1 MYDPSYKG
9 SLNIPEY
16 RRLFIGRVL
25 QLYTMNPL
33 WKISHF
39 QAFNRSLYFLS
50 VIFAYLELEVKKD
63 EEGFAYTGDP
73 RLSALYTCTV
83 ELEELYT
90 GDTASV
96 SADAEAATSDDLN
109 KKSEILCCESQDQEL
124 ISIL

>member
-1 MYDPSYKG
+1 
-9 SLNIPEY
+9 
-16 RRLFIGRVL
+16 
-25 QLYTMNPL
+25 
-33 WKISHF
+33 
-39 QAFNRSLYFLS
+39 

-96 SADAEAATSDDLN
+96 SAAAEAATSDDLN